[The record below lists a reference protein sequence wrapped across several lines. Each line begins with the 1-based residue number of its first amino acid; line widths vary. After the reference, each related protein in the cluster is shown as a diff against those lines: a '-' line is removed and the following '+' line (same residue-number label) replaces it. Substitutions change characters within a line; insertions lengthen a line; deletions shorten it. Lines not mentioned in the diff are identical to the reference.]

1 MTAPLRMSFDVACPA
16 EHAFAVWTSGI
27 GVWWPADLDVLPHFR
42 AAVAATRGGRPP
54 PGWSAAGLR

>member
-42 AAVAATRGGRPP
+42 AAVAATRG
-54 PGWSAAGLR
+54 